1 VPIQFLKGPHLRLF
15 LGAVLIS
22 LSPVWVKLVSISPTT
37 SGFYRVAIGSV
48 TVAILMVFARQKLR
62 LSKRAWMLVG
72 LAGAFFSLDLFFWH
86 RSIIYVGPGL
96 STLLANFQVFIMMS
110 AGVVLLRQ
118 KPSATQLLAV
128 PLALLGLVMI
138 VGLDWQSLPGD
149 YRLGVIFGLLTAI
162 MYAGYLLSLRAA
174 RVNSES
180 RLPLSEVAV
189 VSIVCTLLLVL
200 IAQRD
205 SVTQFWC
212 APSRKQFAARFHDR
226 GGVGTAAAA
235 DAEFRVGR
243 LVLRPANAARGNCG
257 RCNCAYCNLPGL
269 AARIRVTA
277 TPVTMPIVTPMRIPA
292 TTKVEIHTAIGADS
306 GSSAG
311 SRNVHGRPAN
321 HATTLANS
329 QCCGFCRTTA
339 TVVIPEEP
347 RSRTRTAAAAPHH
360 RGGTARQRTRRL

>member
-1 VPIQFLKGPHLRLF
+1 MPIQFLKGPHLRLF

-22 LSPVWVKLVSISPTT
+22 LSPVWVKLVSVSPTT

-62 LSKRAWMLVG
+62 LSKRAWILVG

-138 VGLDWQSLPGD
+138 VGLDWKSLPGD

-200 IAQRD
+200 IAQVEGVSLAVPD
-205 SVTQFWC
+205 S
-212 APSRKQFAARFHDR
+212 
-226 GGVGTAAAA
+226 A
-235 DAEFRVGR
+235 DIKWLLCYGILSHSFGA
-243 LVLRPANAARGNCG
+243 LLLASS
-257 RCNCAYCNLPGL
+257 LPHVSTTEAGL
-269 AARIRVTA
+269 ALLLQPTLSFVWDVLFFGR
-277 TPVTMPIVTPMRIPA
+277 PMQP
-292 TTKVEIHTAIGADS
+292 VEIAGAAIALI
-306 GSSAG
+306 AIYLG
-311 SRNVHGRPAN
+311 SRRAS
-321 HATTLANS
+321 A
-329 QCCGFCRTTA
+329 
-339 TVVIPEEP
+339 
-347 RSRTRTAAAAPHH
+347 
-360 RGGTARQRTRRL
+360 